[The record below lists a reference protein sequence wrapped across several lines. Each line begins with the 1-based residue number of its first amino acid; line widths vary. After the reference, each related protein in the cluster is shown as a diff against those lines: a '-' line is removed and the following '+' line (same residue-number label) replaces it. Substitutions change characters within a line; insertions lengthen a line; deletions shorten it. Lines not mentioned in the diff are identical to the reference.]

1 MCHRPAMDEKPREI
15 RLRGRLV
22 NGLYTEAM
30 VLADEARA
38 YFDHYGKT
46 ERAPLDALARV
57 NFSCESLKVTTR
69 LMHVLAWLLSERSV
83 EMGQMTREAAESSQ
97 RRLGDVL
104 ESDPEVVA
112 SLPPQA
118 IALIESTR
126 DLYLR
131 VRRLDEEAPF
141 PTPAAS
147 PALSLLDRLER
158 AF

>member
-1 MCHRPAMDEKPREI
+1 MDDKPREI

-22 NGLYTEAM
+22 NTLYTEAM

-46 ERAPLDALARV
+46 ERAPLDPLTRV
-57 NFSCESLKVTTR
+57 SFSCESLKVTTR
-69 LMHVLAWLLSERSV
+69 LMHVLAWLLTERSV
-83 EMGQMTREAAESSQ
+83 EMGQMSPEEAASSH
-97 RRLGDVL
+97 RRLGDAVA
-104 ESDPEVVA
+104 SDPQVIA
-112 SLPPQA
+112 TLPQQA
-118 IALIESTR
+118 IALIEATT